1 MHVNNTFKAS
11 VLLNNEAQKPHW
23 SSEKQF
29 QAIYKF
35 EQNYYYT
42 TTLVQKLC
50 FLEGRNL
57 LDYIHC
63 GCFMPNVVGIGPV
76 VLELNLKVHCLQT
89 DGDTR

>member
-57 LDYIHC
+57 LDYIHLWMFYAKS
-63 GCFMPNVVGIGPV
+63 GWNWPSGSRI
-76 VLELNLKVHCLQT
+76 
-89 DGDTR
+89 